1 MNFNWKKKP
10 LPDPNISQSLQ
21 KELGVSPI
29 IADLLVQR
37 GISNFQLAKQFF
49 RPDLQQLHDPFV
61 MQDMDKAIARVELAI
76 EQGHKIL
83 VYGDYDVDGTTS
95 VAMMY
100 IFLQQFST
108 KVSYYIPDRYKEGYG
123 VSFQGIDYAHE
134 NNFSLIIS
142 LDCGIKAIDKIEYAN
157 KKGIDFIIC
166 DHHRPG
172 KKIPKAVAVLDP
184 KRIDCDYPYK
194 ELSGCGVGFK
204 LIQAYCIKNE
214 IPFDKIYHLLDLLV
228 VSIAADIVP
237 ITGENRILAYY
248 GLQQIN
254 DNARPGLKALIEQ
267 SNRKKDELLINDI
280 VFGIAPRI
288 NAAGRIDHANK
299 AVELLVETDFQQ
311 AKKLS
316 QTIETNNLIRKELD
330 QFITTEA
337 LSQVKPEKKSTVVFN
352 ENWHKGVIGIVAS
365 RIIENFYKPTIVLT
379 ESNGFLVG
387 SARSVVGFDIYEAI
401 DQCSHLLDRFGGHKY
416 AAGLSLKK
424 ENLNDFVQLFEK
436 VVKERISSEQLT
448 PEIVIDRE
456 LAFNQIDLKTY
467 RIIKQMEP
475 FGPGNNRP
483 TFVTT
488 NVFDSGFGK
497 LIGKENNH
505 LKLHLKNEK
514 SNNSIDAIGFG
525 MFYKKDLIED
535 EKCFDV
541 CYNLDLNQWN
551 GNANLQ
557 LRLKDMKE
565 CL

>member
-1 MNFNWKKKP
+1 M
-10 LPDPNISQSLQ
+10 
-21 KELGVSPI
+21 
-29 IADLLVQR
+29 
-37 GISNFQLAKQFF
+37 
-49 RPDLQQLHDPFV
+49 
-61 MQDMDKAIARVELAI
+61 
-76 EQGHKIL
+76 
-83 VYGDYDVDGTTS
+83 
-95 VAMMY
+95 
-100 IFLQQFST
+100 
-108 KVSYYIPDRYKEGYG
+108 
-123 VSFQGIDYAHE
+123 
-134 NNFSLIIS
+134 
-142 LDCGIKAIDKIEYAN
+142 
-157 KKGIDFIIC
+157 
-166 DHHRPG
+166 
-172 KKIPKAVAVLDP
+172 
-184 KRIDCDYPYK
+184 
-194 ELSGCGVGFK
+194 
-204 LIQAYCIKNE
+204 
-214 IPFDKIYHLLDLLV
+214 DLLV

-316 QTIETNNLIRKELD
+316 QTIETNNLTRKELD

-424 ENLNDFVQLFEK
+424 ENLNEFVQLFEK

-525 MFYKKDLIED
+525 MFDKKDLIED

>member
-123 VSFQGIDYAHE
+123 VSFQGIDYAYE

-254 DNARPGLKALIEQ
+254 DNARPGLKALIDQ

-316 QTIETNNLIRKELD
+316 QTIETNNLTRKELD
-330 QFITTEA
+330 QSITTEA

-401 DQCSHLLDRFGGHKY
+401 DQCSYLLDRFGGHKY

-424 ENLNDFVQLFEK
+424 ENLNEFVQLFEK

-525 MFYKKDLIED
+525 MFDKKDLIED
-535 EKCFDV
+535 KKCFDV

>member
-100 IFLQQFST
+100 IFLQQLST

-142 LDCGIKAIDKIEYAN
+142 LDCGIKAIDKIEYAK

-316 QTIETNNLIRKELD
+316 QTIETNNLTRKELD

-424 ENLNDFVQLFEK
+424 ENLNEFVQLFEK

-525 MFYKKDLIED
+525 MFDKKDLIED
-535 EKCFDV
+535 KKCFDV

>member
-424 ENLNDFVQLFEK
+424 ENLNEFVQLFEK

>member
-142 LDCGIKAIDKIEYAN
+142 LDCGIKAIDKIEYAK

-316 QTIETNNLIRKELD
+316 QTIETNNLTRKELD

-424 ENLNDFVQLFEK
+424 ENLNEFVQLFEK

-525 MFYKKDLIED
+525 MFDKKDLIED